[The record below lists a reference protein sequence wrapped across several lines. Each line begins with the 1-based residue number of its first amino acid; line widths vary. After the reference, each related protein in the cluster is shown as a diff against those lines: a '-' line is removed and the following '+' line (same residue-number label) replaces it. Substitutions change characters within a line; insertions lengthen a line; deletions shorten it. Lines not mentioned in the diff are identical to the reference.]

1 MTGRS
6 AGCGQAIDSALVCR
20 YLQDNAACYPPC
32 ACRRASVQQA
42 LSDLNN
48 GVVPAVS
55 AHSALCRARRA
66 LLTTTCLP
74 LALPRA
80 AVGHLDLSG
89 VSPLDSKAAHQGCAV
104 TCGVGYAAALSAAEV
119 SQAARAP
126 LEDLFKGVTA
136 ANSIL
141 SGQASLNQAGWVSG
155 LLSRPPAPR
164 PRASCAACGRRE
176 RESSV
181 CVSV

>member
-1 MTGRS
+1 MRG

-32 ACRRASVQQA
+32 ACRRPSVRQA

-55 AHSALCRARRA
+55 EHSAPPPPHNLPAGGA
-66 LLTTTCLP
+66 VLP
-74 LALPRA
+74 LALPHALPRA
-80 AVGHLDLSG
+80 AVGRLDLSG
-89 VSPLDSKAAHQGCAV
+89 VSPLDSKAARQGCTV

-119 SQAARAP
+119 SRAARAP
-126 LEDLFKGVTA
+126 LEDIFKGVTA
-136 ANSIL
+136 ANIIL

-155 LLSRPPAPR
+155 LLSRPPSPR
-164 PRASCAACGRRE
+164 PSSTCAACGREGE
-176 RESSV
+176 RE
-181 CVSV
+181 